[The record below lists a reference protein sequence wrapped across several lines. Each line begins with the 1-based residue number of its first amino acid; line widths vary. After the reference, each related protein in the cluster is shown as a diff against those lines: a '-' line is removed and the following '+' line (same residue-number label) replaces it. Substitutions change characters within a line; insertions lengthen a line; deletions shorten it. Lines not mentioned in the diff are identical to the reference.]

1 MTATAADRLAQIV
14 AQGVIDADLNVVVPS
29 HATLLPYLPEYWQ
42 EQIAQTGFKG
52 AQDTSYPAAAETSA
66 RPDAK
71 PAQGPA
77 GSDLALLRQQA
88 LDPWN
93 TQVGI
98 LTCAYAVESIHNP
111 DGAAAMASAV
121 NDWLIAEWLD
131 REPRLRASIV
141 VPSQQP
147 AMAAREIDRVGG
159 HPGFVQVYLPVRA
172 EAPYGNRRYLPLVE
186 AAVRHDLALGIGFG
200 GAPPTPPT
208 PSGWPSY
215 YLEEWAGMASI
226 FQSQLMNLIF
236 EGVFDRFPA
245 LRVVLIESGFTWL
258 PALLWR
264 WDKEWKGLRQQT
276 PWVNRPPSEYVHKHV
291 RLTTQPWDA
300 PPTEAQFLQI
310 IDQLGSDELLLFSTD
325 YPHWQYDTPEEALP
339 PSGLPEG
346 LINKIMR
353 DNAHSF
359 YRF

>member
-29 HATLLPYLPEYWQ
+29 YTALLPYLSEYWR
-42 EQIAQTGFKG
+42 EQIAQTAFKG
-52 AQDTSYPAAAETSA
+52 PPDTSYPASAETTA

-93 TQVGI
+93 TQIGI
-98 LTCAYAVESIHNP
+98 LTCAYAVDSIHNP
-111 DGAAAMASAV
+111 DGAAAMASAA

-131 REPRLRASIV
+131 KEPRLRASIV

-147 AMAAREIDRVGG
+147 EMAAREIDRVGG

-172 EAPYGNRRYLPLVE
+172 EAPYGNRRYLPMIE

-200 GAPPTPPT
+200 GAPPTAPT

-215 YLEEWAGMASI
+215 YLEEWVGMASI

-236 EGVFDRFPA
+236 EGAFERFPS

-310 IDQLGSDELLLFSTD
+310 INQLGSDELLLFSTD
-325 YPHWQYDTPEEALP
+325 YPHWQYDTAEEALP

-346 LINKIMR
+346 LLNKIMR
-353 DNAHSF
+353 DNARSF